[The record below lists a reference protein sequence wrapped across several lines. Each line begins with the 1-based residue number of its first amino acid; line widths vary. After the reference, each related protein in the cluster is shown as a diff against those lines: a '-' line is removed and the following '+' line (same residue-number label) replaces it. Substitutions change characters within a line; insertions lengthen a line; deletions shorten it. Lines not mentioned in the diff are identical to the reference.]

1 MARQASF
8 IKLKGR
14 VGDLSFYKSGGEYL
28 ARTKGGIDGDR
39 IRNDPRFERTR
50 ENGREFLRAV
60 KAGKLLREGFAEH
73 IFLAADKG
81 MSGRL
86 TAVLSKVVK
95 SDSESGRGD
104 RTVMSGNLA
113 LINGFEFNGGVNL
126 ESIFLGHYAASI
138 ENGEARIAIEAF
150 NPSLNIRKPEGATH
164 AQLVMVTGSFNF
176 DALASAVVH
185 TDSAPFALASG
196 LQEAATLS
204 AELPQVEQGT
214 GVLMLGL
221 AFWQEVN
228 GQLYKLNNGARNAL
242 RIVAV
247 G

>member
-14 VGDLSFYKSGGEYL
+14 VGDLTFYKSGGEYL
-28 ARTKGGIDGDR
+28 ARTKGGVEGDR
-39 IRNDPRFERTR
+39 IRTDPRFERTR

-60 KAGKLLREGFAEH
+60 KAGKLLRDGFGEH
-73 IFLAADKG
+73 IFLTADKG

-86 TAVLSKVVK
+86 TATLSKVVK
-95 SDSESGRGD
+95 SDPVSARGD
-104 RTVMSGNLA
+104 RTVMGGNLG
-113 LINGFEFNGGVNL
+113 LIGGFEFNGGANL
-126 ESIFLGHYAASI
+126 ESIFFGRYTAQIAS
-138 ENGEARIAIEAF
+138 GEARVAIEAF
-150 NPSLNIRKPEGATH
+150 NPALNIRKPEGATH

-185 TDSAPFALASG
+185 ADSAPFALSEG
-196 LQEAATLS
+196 SQAAVTLS
-204 AELPQVEQGT
+204 AELPEVEQGT
-214 GVLMLGL
+214 GIAMLGL

-228 GQLYKLNNGARNAL
+228 GQLYKLNNGAKNAL